1 MSATPPS
8 ATPPQGI
15 IADPNA
21 LLQAEID
28 RAVLEQSG
36 RSAEELRQLEE
47 LEQLPPLSDED
58 LARQAE
64 ADPGADGDPSTPE

>member
-1 MSATPPS
+1 MSTTPP
-8 ATPPQGI
+8 PDPKPQGL

-28 RAVLEQSG
+28 RVVLDQSG
-36 RSAEELRQLEE
+36 HTAEELRALEA
-47 LEQLPPLSDED
+47 LAKLPPVSDEE

-64 ADPGADGDPSTPE
+64 ADPGADGDPATPE

>member
-1 MSATPPS
+1 MSTTPPPKTS
-8 ATPPQGI
+8 PQGI

-28 RAVLEQSG
+28 RAVLEQTG
-36 RSAEELRQLEE
+36 RSADELRQLEE
-47 LEQLPPLSDED
+47 LAQLPPLTDEE

-64 ADPGADGDPSTPE
+64 ADPGADGDASTPE

>member
-1 MSATPPS
+1 MSATPPP

-47 LEQLPPLSDED
+47 LEQLPPLSDEG

-64 ADPGADGDPSTPE
+64 ADTGADGDPSTPE

>member
-1 MSATPPS
+1 MTATPPP
-8 ATPPQGI
+8 AAKPQGI
-15 IADPNA
+15 IADPGA

-28 RAVLEQSG
+28 KTVLEHSG
-36 RSAEELRQLEE
+36 RSAEELRALEE

-64 ADPGADGDPSTPE
+64 ADPGADGDTGTPE